1 MQEIFY
7 TALNIF
13 LDVLHL
19 FVITFNLVALTKK
32 NMRQY
37 HFILINI
44 TAFSWL
50 ILGYFYGWG
59 YCFLTDI
66 HWYIKGVLGEINLPS
81 SYITY
86 LMSWFSISINQD
98 FVDLV
103 TALIFSLLFFTSW
116 IFFLKN
122 KKSNF

>member
-7 TALNIF
+7 TTLNLF

-37 HFILINI
+37 HFILINL

-66 HWYIKGVLGEINLPS
+66 HLYIKGLLGEINLPS
-81 SYITY
+81 SYIAY
-86 LMSWFSISINQD
+86 LLSWFSISINQD

-103 TALIFSLLFFTSW
+103 IALIFSLLFFAY
-116 IFFLKN
+116 FF
-122 KKSNF
+122 